1 MEIDKSYFLRKIDEL
16 GRVVIPIE
24 IREALE
30 IKEADTLKIHI
41 ENGNI
46 IIENKY
52 VIQMIYFFIDSAR
65 IIIAERRIVVE
76 EILTIIVADDNA
88 YMSDFMSKIIKEDSR
103 FKFIGFAKDEKEEI
117 ELINS
122 LKPNVVITDLKK
134 GNKWTGIDII
144 KEVQDNNEI
153 APIFFVTSASIYYY
167 YDKLKELK
175 IRYFLNKPF
184 DIEQVKEV
192 LNRIYDDVFPKQIV
206 ELTENKKIETNNN
219 IFLIS

>member
-1 MEIDKSYFLRKIDEL
+1 
-16 GRVVIPIE
+16 
-24 IREALE
+24 
-30 IKEADTLKIHI
+30 
-41 ENGNI
+41 
-46 IIENKY
+46 
-52 VIQMIYFFIDSAR
+52 MIYFFIDSAR

-219 IFLIS
+219 IFFNKLRRIIKNRIGHYWSILFIQIPYLYLQIIGLRKYQVLLKKLLIQNL

>member
-1 MEIDKSYFLRKIDEL
+1 M
-16 GRVVIPIE
+16 
-24 IREALE
+24 
-30 IKEADTLKIHI
+30 
-41 ENGNI
+41 
-46 IIENKY
+46 
-52 VIQMIYFFIDSAR
+52 
-65 IIIAERRIVVE
+65 E

-153 APIFFVTSASIYYY
+153 APKFII
-167 YDKLKELK
+167 
-175 IRYFLNKPF
+175 IMIN
-184 DIEQVKEV
+184 
-192 LNRIYDDVFPKQIV
+192 
-206 ELTENKKIETNNN
+206 
-219 IFLIS
+219 

>member
-1 MEIDKSYFLRKIDEL
+1 
-16 GRVVIPIE
+16 
-24 IREALE
+24 
-30 IKEADTLKIHI
+30 
-41 ENGNI
+41 
-46 IIENKY
+46 
-52 VIQMIYFFIDSAR
+52 MIYFFIDSAR

-144 KEVQDNNEI
+144 KEI
-153 APIFFVTSASIYYY
+153 ILCI
-167 YDKLKELK
+167 
-175 IRYFLNKPF
+175 
-184 DIEQVKEV
+184 
-192 LNRIYDDVFPKQIV
+192 
-206 ELTENKKIETNNN
+206 
-219 IFLIS
+219 

>member
-1 MEIDKSYFLRKIDEL
+1 M
-16 GRVVIPIE
+16 
-24 IREALE
+24 
-30 IKEADTLKIHI
+30 
-41 ENGNI
+41 
-46 IIENKY
+46 
-52 VIQMIYFFIDSAR
+52 
-65 IIIAERRIVVE
+65 E

-167 YDKLKELK
+167 YDKLK
-175 IRYFLNKPF
+175 
-184 DIEQVKEV
+184 
-192 LNRIYDDVFPKQIV
+192 
-206 ELTENKKIETNNN
+206 
-219 IFLIS
+219 

>member
-1 MEIDKSYFLRKIDEL
+1 
-16 GRVVIPIE
+16 
-24 IREALE
+24 
-30 IKEADTLKIHI
+30 
-41 ENGNI
+41 
-46 IIENKY
+46 
-52 VIQMIYFFIDSAR
+52 MIYFFINGAR
-65 IIIAERRIVVE
+65 IITAERRIVVE

-122 LKPNVVITDLKK
+122 LKPNIVITDLKK

-206 ELTENKKIETNNN
+206 ELKENKKIETNNN
-219 IFLIS
+219 NFFNKLIRIIKNRIGHYWSILFIQIPYLYLQIIGLRKYQVLLKKLSIQNL

>member
-1 MEIDKSYFLRKIDEL
+1 
-16 GRVVIPIE
+16 
-24 IREALE
+24 
-30 IKEADTLKIHI
+30 
-41 ENGNI
+41 
-46 IIENKY
+46 
-52 VIQMIYFFIDSAR
+52 MIYFFIDSAR

-219 IFLIS
+219 ICLIS

>member
-1 MEIDKSYFLRKIDEL
+1 
-16 GRVVIPIE
+16 
-24 IREALE
+24 
-30 IKEADTLKIHI
+30 
-41 ENGNI
+41 
-46 IIENKY
+46 
-52 VIQMIYFFIDSAR
+52 MIYFFIDSAR
-65 IIIAERRIVVE
+65 IIIAVRRIVVE

-219 IFLIS
+219 IFFNKLRRITKNRIGHYWSILFIQIPYLYLQIIGLRKYQVLLKKLLIQNL

>member
-1 MEIDKSYFLRKIDEL
+1 M
-16 GRVVIPIE
+16 
-24 IREALE
+24 
-30 IKEADTLKIHI
+30 
-41 ENGNI
+41 
-46 IIENKY
+46 
-52 VIQMIYFFIDSAR
+52 
-65 IIIAERRIVVE
+65 E

-122 LKPNVVITDLKK
+122 LKPNIVITDLKK

-192 LNRIYDDVFPKQIV
+192 LNRIYNDVFPKQIV
-206 ELTENKKIETNNN
+206 ELKENKKIETNNN
-219 IFLIS
+219 NFFNKLRRIIKNRIGHYWSILFIQIPYLYLQIIGLRKYQVLLKKLLIQNL

>member
-1 MEIDKSYFLRKIDEL
+1 M
-16 GRVVIPIE
+16 
-24 IREALE
+24 
-30 IKEADTLKIHI
+30 
-41 ENGNI
+41 
-46 IIENKY
+46 
-52 VIQMIYFFIDSAR
+52 
-65 IIIAERRIVVE
+65 E

-175 IRYFLNKPF
+175 I
-184 DIEQVKEV
+184 
-192 LNRIYDDVFPKQIV
+192 
-206 ELTENKKIETNNN
+206 
-219 IFLIS
+219 